1 MLRYADVEYAVR
13 PIKSGFRL
21 VLTYNLVQSAS
32 NVPISPF
39 SSCDATARLG
49 ALFRLWNDHLLKKQS
64 NPTRLMA
71 YVLQHRYTEANL
83 TLHHLKG
90 QDRAKA
96 EIVRE
101 ACANHGI
108 DFYLANLEYL
118 KTGGCEGSGYDDEDV
133 GFHLIDEILCTETH
147 LRAVFRLDGRK
158 FAEEVTINESDIIQ
172 DDAFEREPD
181 DEDYN
186 GFTGNEG
193 VSATHFF
200 RDSCFVI
207 IPRQCRIEV
216 FKPWDGGVSDVSLW
230 LECLIQDYEANPS
243 DRISR
248 DNLMELCALKDYRN
262 IDGQALGL
270 VIKGAML
277 LEAPH
282 VFEKAVALA
291 AGKLPFA
298 VFHEI
303 GKRLRSLG
311 LLAWQNG

>member
-1 MLRYADVEYAVR
+1 MR

-32 NVPISPF
+32 NVPVSPF

-49 ALFRLWNDHLLKKQS
+49 ALFRLWNDHLLKKHS

-83 TLHHLKG
+83 RLHHLKG

-118 KTGGCEGSGYDDEDV
+118 KTGGCEGSGYEDEDEDDEDEDV
-133 GFHLIDEILCTETH
+133 GFHLIDEILYTETY

-158 FAEEVTINESDIIQ
+158 FAEQVTINESDIIQ

-186 GFTGNEG
+186 GFTGNEC

-207 IPRQCRIEV
+207 IPRQYRIEV
-216 FKPWDGGVSDVSLW
+216 FQPWDGGVSDVSLW
-230 LECLIQDYEANPS
+230 LECLIEDYEANPR
-243 DRISR
+243 DLTSR
-248 DNLMELCALKDYRN
+248 DNLMELCAFEDKRN
-262 IDGQALGL
+262 IDGRVLSL

-277 LEAPH
+277 LEIPH
-282 VFEKAVALA
+282 LFEKAVTLA
-291 AGKLPFA
+291 AGTLPFA

-303 GKRLRSLG
+303 GKRLRSPG